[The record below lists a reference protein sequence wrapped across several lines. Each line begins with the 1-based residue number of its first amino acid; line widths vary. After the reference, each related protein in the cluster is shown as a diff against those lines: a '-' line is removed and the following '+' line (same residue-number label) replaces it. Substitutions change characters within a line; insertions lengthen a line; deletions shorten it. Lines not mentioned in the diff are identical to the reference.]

1 MGHINAPH
9 ILGALGV
16 VELGL
21 IARNV
26 PHGTGGTQKAIEF
39 LGQNVLA

>member
-9 ILGALGV
+9 ILGALSV

-21 IARNV
+21 IGRNV
-26 PHGTGGTQKAIEF
+26 PHGSGGVQKAIEF
-39 LGQNVLA
+39 LGENVKA